1 MEKEVSKYYESFES
15 LKALP
20 YSKQLQFQLVFGSSE
35 FVVSKI
41 DSEESLKRNVR
52 NLLLSSDSIISEY
65 IEHELFED
73 LGKKSYAFLILSI
86 LKDRRMK
93 YGDLVEETGQKYNG
107 LLDKQL
113 NILID
118 LGLIKKSY
126 PINRKIDRKRV
137 LYEINDNLL
146 RFYFRFVYPNRDII
160 EIIGSKAFYEKYIE
174 KELDDYFMGSLR
186 TILAD
191 YLEKASLDGKD
202 GNSMA
207 IVGRYLTE
215 DDEEEEIAIIT
226 ETCHRIFSIFYDK
239 RVDDEMLAKEK
250 KKIKDKTK
258 GKAEVGLFSTNGF
271 TFPSDGR
278 TYISLK
284 DIFSLRP

>member
-126 PINRKIDRKRV
+126 PINRK
-137 LYEINDNLL
+137 
-146 RFYFRFVYPNRDII
+146 
-160 EIIGSKAFYEKYIE
+160 
-174 KELDDYFMGSLR
+174 M
-186 TILAD
+186 
-191 YLEKASLDGKD
+191 
-202 GNSMA
+202 
-207 IVGRYLTE
+207 
-215 DDEEEEIAIIT
+215 
-226 ETCHRIFSIFYDK
+226 
-239 RVDDEMLAKEK
+239 
-250 KKIKDKTK
+250 
-258 GKAEVGLFSTNGF
+258 
-271 TFPSDGR
+271 
-278 TYISLK
+278 
-284 DIFSLRP
+284 